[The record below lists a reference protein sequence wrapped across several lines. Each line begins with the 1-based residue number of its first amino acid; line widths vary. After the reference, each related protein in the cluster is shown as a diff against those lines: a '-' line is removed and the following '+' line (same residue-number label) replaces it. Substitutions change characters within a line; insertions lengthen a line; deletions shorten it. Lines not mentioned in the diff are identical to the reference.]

1 MRRSVLGCVFL
12 LLLIH
17 GALRA
22 EEKAWRGPLEFESQE
37 VKVKLLNWELTSDG
51 KWLLV
56 HLTLRST
63 AKESVYFSWQR
74 LLTLETAEAVHL
86 SPNYDALVDR
96 NGAGLTRTVGDF
108 ELKPGEK
115 ASISIPFVLG
125 KGDLPGR
132 LLLEDGR
139 PSELIKPRR

>member
-1 MRRSVLGCVFL
+1 MRRSVSGFVL
-12 LLLIH
+12 LLLLLMVA
-17 GALRA
+17 GGA

-37 VKVKLLNWELTSDG
+37 VRVRLLNWEVTQHG
-51 KWLLV
+51 KWLLI
-56 HLTLRST
+56 HLTLRSM
-63 AKESVYFSWQR
+63 AKEPLYFSWQR
-74 LLTLETAEAVHL
+74 LLTLETAEGAHL

-115 ASISIPFVLG
+115 ANISIPFVLG
-125 KGDLPGR
+125 EGDLPGR

-139 PSELIKPRR
+139 PSELIRPRP